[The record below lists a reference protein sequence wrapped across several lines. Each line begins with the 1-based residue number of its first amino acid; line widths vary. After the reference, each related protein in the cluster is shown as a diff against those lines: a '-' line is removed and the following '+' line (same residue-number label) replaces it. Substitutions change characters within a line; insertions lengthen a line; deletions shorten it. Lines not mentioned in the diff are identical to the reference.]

1 MAVVCLLLLHMMPQ
15 VFVKSGCFTEAPV
28 ADETTELV
36 LVDVRA
42 FVLLEGLTLWKA
54 GTTLPAPELPLSSMH
69 HGVLEQALISVE
81 DQVTEL
87 AFAPTETSDYAYI
100 VDCSRWLLVDFSRW
114 LLSDDVL
121 ATARCLP
128 ASALDKCARL
138 VVNDINRLFFNEGY
152 KSLVRMM

>member
-1 MAVVCLLLLHMMPQ
+1 MPQ

-28 ADETTELV
+28 ADETTELL
-36 LVDVRA
+36 LVYVRP

-54 GTTLPAPELPLSSMH
+54 GTTLPAPELPLSSMY

-100 VDCSRWLLVDFSRW
+100 VGCSRWLLGVTSLGGCSATTSW
-114 LLSDDVL
+114 QLLI
-121 ATARCLP
+121 AWP

-138 VVNDINRLFFNEGY
+138 VVNDIINRLF
-152 KSLVRMM
+152 L